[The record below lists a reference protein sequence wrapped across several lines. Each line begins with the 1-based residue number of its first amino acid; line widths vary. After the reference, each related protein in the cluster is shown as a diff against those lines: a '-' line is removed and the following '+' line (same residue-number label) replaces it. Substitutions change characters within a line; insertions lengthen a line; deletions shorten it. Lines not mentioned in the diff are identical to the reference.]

1 MKLKRLLPLLSLLLL
16 PQIGFAQKK
25 SSVNVIYDKSTD
37 ITCGIVDLGNVAAGI
52 AADYAWLTASY
63 CSPGKTLQQ
72 PTLIRLQLLSKAS
85 VGATRGP
92 QIIFL
97 LDGTDRLLFDTQ
109 LNYSSS
115 PVLANVGRIIIVNL
129 TTTEFEKI
137 CTAKLVKFQVFG
149 RSYKLKQKD
158 LAKLNAFARA
168 GSTASP

>member
-37 ITCGIVDLGNVAAGI
+37 MSCGIVDLGNLAASI
-52 AADYAWLTASY
+52 SADYAWLQASY
-63 CSPGKTLQQ
+63 CSPGKTLQ
-72 PTLIRLQLLSKAS
+72 PPALITLQLGLKAS
-85 VGATRGP
+85 VGARRSP
-92 QIIFL
+92 QLIFL
-97 LDGTDRLLFDTQ
+97 LDGTDRLQFDTQ
-109 LNYSSS
+109 LKKISV
-115 PVLANVGRIIIVNL
+115 PAFADVGRIIIVNL

-137 CTAKLVKFQVFG
+137 CSAKLVEFQVFG

-158 LAKLNAFARA
+158 LAKLDWLARA